1 MNDKRVPPRSEAR
14 MQNDEITL
22 KLSRSDAEVML
33 GVLAAE
39 RHNRDAEE
47 VCEAIRKQLDEQL
60 AKPS

>member
-1 MNDKRVPPRSEAR
+1 

-22 KLSRSDAEVML
+22 KLSRSDAEVMI